1 MSWDEYVNGYLLNY
15 TDYETGEVTLNIND
29 GAAIIDASSKEVL
42 SVGGNIELRS
52 GDVDQE
58 QDDGSVK
65 KIKLNEVDNLIA
77 IHESQGKVVPPGGV
91 RIKGEKYIYVGKN
104 GEFNSVYLKGN
115 GKGACISKSESL
127 YIVAV
132 WNGAV
137 GFINDKKLPD
147 KQNAGM
153 CNKSVED
160 LQKYLAESGY

>member
-15 TDYETGEVTLNIND
+15 TDYVTGTATENVND

-65 KIKLNEVDNLIA
+65 KIKLNEVANLLA
-77 IHESQGKVVPPGGV
+77 IHSSQGKVTPAGGV
-91 RIKGEKYIYVGKN
+91 RIKGEKFNYVGKN
-104 GEFNSVYLKGN
+104 DEFKSVYLKGS

-127 YIVAV
+127 YILSV
-132 WNGAV
+132 WNGSKTFTNEK
-137 GFINDKKLPD
+137 GQKENQGPR
-147 KQNAGM
+147 M